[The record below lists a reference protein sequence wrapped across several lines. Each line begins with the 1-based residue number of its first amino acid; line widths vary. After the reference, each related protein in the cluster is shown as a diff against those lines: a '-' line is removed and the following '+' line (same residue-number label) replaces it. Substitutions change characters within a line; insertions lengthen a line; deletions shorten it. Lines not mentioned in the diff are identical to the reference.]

1 MTAEEPYQDMPLM
14 QVVVSVVRD
23 GMRPPIPDTHAA
35 TPYADLM
42 RACWSEEPPQR
53 PSFDD
58 ICGRLEVML
67 QELEEQ
73 EYACV
78 CRVSSFS
85 HATPPIHFFSVPHLI
100 ANLRARAAMLQRW
113 PTFQWNPVSRRPDD
127 L

>member
-78 CRVSSFS
+78 CRAV
-85 HATPPIHFFSVPHLI
+85 IFFSCHSPPPFFCSPTFNRKPEGEGGHT
-100 ANLRARAAMLQRW
+100 AAMANFSMESSISSPR
-113 PTFQWNPVSRRPDD
+113 
-127 L
+127 